1 MRGWRFAPLALVLSA
16 CSQPEPVPTPA
27 PAPAPAVATPTVA
40 TPAVALPA
48 TGTLAG
54 DLMPAFQAKVLRTDG
69 GAAREETVD
78 PRAAKGARVFV
89 VMSIQCPYCDE
100 AVAPLQRIEAS
111 FQPRGV
117 DFVYLYSTRA
127 EPAEEKVSWHAQKG
141 LRGGQVLEA
150 DAAIARLLKAD
161 KTPTAWLVDARGVIQ
176 YRGAIAEAAP
186 GGGPGKHWLADALDE
201 HLAGK
206 PVTVRSTEP
215 AG

>member
-1 MRGWRFAPLALVLSA
+1 MRGWMVAPLVLALAA
-16 CSQPEPVPTPA
+16 CAETERAAPASPSPA
-27 PAPAPAVATPTVA
+27 PVAVAPAAS
-40 TPAVALPA
+40 LPSA
-48 TGTLAG
+48 GTLPG
-54 DLMPAFQAKVLRTDG
+54 DLVPAFQAKVLRTDA
-69 GAAREETVD
+69 GASREETVD
-78 PRAAKGARVFV
+78 ARVAKGARVFV
-89 VMSIQCPYCDE
+89 VMSVQCPYCEE

-127 EPAEEKVSWHAQKG
+127 EPSEEKVAWHARKG

-161 KTPTAWLVDARGVIQ
+161 KTPTAWLVDARGVIL
-176 YRGAIAEAAP
+176 YRGSVAEAAP